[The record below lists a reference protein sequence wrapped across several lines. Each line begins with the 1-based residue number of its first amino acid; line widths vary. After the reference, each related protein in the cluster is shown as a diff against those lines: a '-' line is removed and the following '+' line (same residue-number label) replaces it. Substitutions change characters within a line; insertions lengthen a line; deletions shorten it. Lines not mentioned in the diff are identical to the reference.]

1 MDRNI
6 LKKTL
11 HEQATPM
18 AEAVKNKLA
27 YLQGDD
33 VFLNSDEQHSEP
45 LFTDLLMTQGQP
57 KKMPTKPVEP
67 QSTADKVAVHKQS
80 VAAKIAALRGVSTMP
95 GEYLNRKF

>member
-11 HEQATPM
+11 QEQVIPM

-33 VFLNSDEQHSEP
+33 VFSVPNQQQTEVH
-45 LFTDLLMTQGQP
+45 FTDLLMMQGQP
-57 KKMPTKPVEP
+57 KKISSKTVEP
-67 QSTADKVAVHKQS
+67 QNTADKVAVHKQS

>member
-11 HEQATPM
+11 QEQATPM

-33 VFLNSDEQHSEP
+33 VFSVPNQQQTEVH
-45 LFTDLLMTQGQP
+45 FTDLLMMQGQP

-95 GEYLNRKF
+95 GQYLNRKF

>member
-11 HEQATPM
+11 HEQAAPM

-67 QSTADKVAVHKQS
+67 QSTADKIATHKQS

>member
-67 QSTADKVAVHKQS
+67 QNTADKIATHKQS

>member
-1 MDRNI
+1 MDRSI

-18 AEAVKNKLA
+18 AEAVKNNLA
-27 YLQGDD
+27 YLQSDD

-67 QSTADKVAVHKQS
+67 QSTADKIATHKQS

>member
-11 HEQATPM
+11 HEQVIPM
-18 AEAVKNKLA
+18 AEAVRKKLA

-33 VFLNSDEQHSEP
+33 VFSVPNQQQTEVH
-45 LFTDLLMTQGQP
+45 FTDLLMMQNEP
-57 KKMPTKPVEP
+57 KKISSKTVEP
-67 QSTADKVAVHKQS
+67 QNTADKVAVHKQS

-95 GEYLNRKF
+95 GQYLNRKF

>member
-1 MDRNI
+1 MDRSI

-67 QSTADKVAVHKQS
+67 QSTADKIATHKQS

>member
-11 HEQATPM
+11 QEQVIPM

-57 KKMPTKPVEP
+57 KKISSKTVEP
-67 QSTADKVAVHKQS
+67 QNTADKVAVHKQS